1 MSDLSD
7 FSDQEKGFE
16 PLEGSLRNILE
27 QTTLKWIFVGGKGG
41 VGKTTSSCS
50 LAVQLSKVRKSVLL
64 ISTDPAH
71 NLSDA
76 FAQKITKEPTLINGF
91 DNLYAMEIDSSS
103 SAREFLNAGEGNMAA
118 DFMSDILESLP
129 GVDEAMSLH
138 ELTKLVKSMN
148 YSVVVFD
155 TAPTGHTLRF
165 LQLPGIMDKAL
176 SKMTGLRNQFGSLLN
191 TMPIAMPDGA
201 SPDDLFNK
209 IQETRESVKEL
220 NSQLKNPELATF
232 VCVCISEFLS
242 LYETERMIQDLATQ
256 NIDTHNIIVNQL
268 LFPGPKSTCEQ
279 CQVRYRL
286 QQKYLEQIYDL
297 YEDFHIVTLPLLTN
311 EVRGVAALKD
321 FSQMLISPFKPPY
334 QH

>member
-1 MSDLSD
+1 MSDTSDLSD
-7 FSDQEKGFE
+7 TDNNFE
-16 PLEGSLRNILE
+16 PLDGSLRNVLE

-76 FAQKITKEPTLINGF
+76 FAQKITKEPTLITGF
-91 DNLYAMEIDSSS
+91 DNLYAMEIDPSS
-103 SAREFLNAGEGNMAA
+103 SAKEFLNAGEGNVAA
-118 DFMSDILESLP
+118 DFMSGILESLP
-129 GVDEAMSLH
+129 GIDEAMSLH
-138 ELTKLVKSMN
+138 ELTKLVKSMD

-165 LQLPGIMDKAL
+165 LQLPTIMDKAL
-176 SKMTGLRNQFGSLLN
+176 SKMTGLQNQFGHLLN
-191 TMPIAMPDGA
+191 TMPVPMPE
-201 SPDDLFNK
+201 
-209 IQETRESVKEL
+209 ETREGISDL

-242 LYETERMIQDLATQ
+242 LYETERMIQDLAAQ

-268 LFPGPKSTCEQ
+268 LFPSQDSTCEQ
-279 CQVRYRL
+279 CQVRYRM

-297 YEDFHIVTLPLLTN
+297 YEDFHVTTMPLLTN
-311 EVRGVAALKD
+311 EVRGVPALKE
-321 FSQMLISPFKPPY
+321 FSQMLITPFVPPNR
-334 QH
+334 Q